1 MACCGFPIDDE
12 APSRKSVAAD
22 AVVRGAIGRCPGP
35 LPATATIDDDAP
47 ATHGPKRSDED
58 DDVKLQQVSASCF
71 AVRDDGSRI
80 GHANSGLVAR
90 DGGMVI
96 DTQSDL
102 PRARRMAELLG
113 SLQQGMPRYV
123 INTSG
128 HGDHVSGNPLFAGA
142 EIVAHRAVPDGMR
155 QAAVPAQRLA
165 PAATLFDD
173 RYAID
178 LGGLE
183 VQLIHVGPCQWTGDT
198 IVHVP
203 REGVVFAGDVVY
215 RECTPMGWQGS
226 SEKWLQGLDLIV
238 WLDPEVIVP
247 GHGRPCGIEGAMEM
261 KAYLEHVR
269 DESRWCFER
278 GQSALE
284 AAKEIELGPYRAWRW
299 PARLYANVA
308 SAYREFRNEAAP
320 VPANPASDRDAMVEL
335 AKARGL
341 EVEF

>member
-1 MACCGFPIDDE
+1 VPW
-12 APSRKSVAAD
+12 
-22 AVVRGAIGRCPGP
+22 P

-47 ATHGPKRSDED
+47 AKHRPKRRDED

-71 AVRDDGSRI
+71 AVRDDGRGV
-80 GHANSGLVAR
+80 GHANSGLVAH

-102 PRARRMAELLG
+102 LRARRMVELFG
-113 SLQQGMPRYV
+113 SVLRGTPRQV
-123 INTSG
+123 INTSAD
-128 HGDHVSGNPLFAGA
+128 GDHVSGNPLFAGA
-142 EIVAHRAVPDGMR
+142 EIVAHRAVPDRMR
-155 QAAVPAQRLA
+155 QAADPAQRLA
-165 PAATLFDD
+165 PPATLFDD
-173 RYAID
+173 RYAIELD
-178 LGGLE
+178 GLE

-226 SEKWLQGLDLIV
+226 CEKWLQGLDLIV

-247 GHGRPCGIEGAMEM
+247 GHGRLCGIEGAMEM
-261 KAYLEHVR
+261 KAYLEYVR

-299 PARLYANVA
+299 PARLYANVE
-308 SAYREFRNEAAP
+308 SAYREFRNEAAS
-320 VPANPASDRDAMVEL
+320 VPANPARDRDAMVEL

-341 EVEF
+341 EAER